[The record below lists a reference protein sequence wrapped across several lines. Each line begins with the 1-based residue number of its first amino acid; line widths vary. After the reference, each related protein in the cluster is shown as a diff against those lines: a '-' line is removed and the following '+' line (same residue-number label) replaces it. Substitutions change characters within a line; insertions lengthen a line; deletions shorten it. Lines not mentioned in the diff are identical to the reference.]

1 MYNLEGKVAF
11 VTGAGGEHGIGRG
24 IALRLAQEGADVVV
38 TDISARPYADSGWG
52 GLGAVQAEIEALG
65 RRALVLTCD
74 VADAASVESA
84 MQKALETLGRIDIL
98 VNNAGARA
106 AGDRVPVVDLPEDEW
121 DRVLAV
127 NLKGTFLCSQ
137 AAARH
142 MLARGE
148 GGTHH
153 QHLLDRGEARR
164 GPIRGFT
171 APPSFG
177 IIGFTQSLA
186 QELAP
191 HGVTVN
197 AICPS
202 LTTTERVGHMASV
215 LSDPDLPLEE
225 ATDSLLSRSLA
236 GTPIG
241 RLASPMDIA
250 RTVAFLASNEADF
263 LTGLAVPVAGGTM
276 MG

>member
-1 MYNLEGKVAF
+1 M
-11 VTGAGGEHGIGRG
+11 
-24 IALRLAQEGADVVV
+24 
-38 TDISARPYADSGWG
+38 
-52 GLGAVQAEIEALG
+52 
-65 RRALVLTCD
+65 
-74 VADAASVESA
+74 ES
-84 MQKALETLGRIDIL
+84 TTRI
-98 VNNAGARA
+98 GARA
-106 AGDRVPVVDLPEDEW
+106 AGDRVPVVDLPEEEW
-121 DRVLAV
+121 DRVLGV

-142 MLARGE
+142 MLARGD
-148 GGTHH
+148 GGRIISISSTAGK
-153 QHLLDRGEARR
+153 RGVAR
-164 GPIRGFT
+164 F
-171 APPSFG
+171 AAYCSSKFG

-225 ATDSLLSRSLA
+225 ATDSLLARSLA

-241 RLASPMDIA
+241 RLASPKDIA
-250 RTVAFLASNEADF
+250 RTVAFLASDEADF

-276 MG
+276 MT

>member
-1 MYNLEGKVAF
+1 MYSLEGKVAF

-38 TDISARPYADSGWG
+38 TDISAKPYSDSAWG
-52 GLGAVQAEIEALG
+52 GLRAVQAEIEALG
-65 RRALVLTCD
+65 CRALALTCD

-84 MQKALETLGRIDIL
+84 MQGAIEALGRIDIL

-142 MLARGE
+142 MLARGD
-148 GGTHH
+148 GGRIISISSTAGK
-153 QHLLDRGEARR
+153 RGVAR
-164 GPIRGFT
+164 F
-171 APPSFG
+171 AAYCSSKFG
-177 IIGFTQSLA
+177 VIGFTQSLA

-191 HGVTVN
+191 HGITVN

-202 LTTTERVGHMASV
+202 LTTTERIGHMASV
-215 LSDPDLPLEE
+215 LADPALPLEE

-241 RLASPMDIA
+241 RLASPKDIA
-250 RTVAFLASNEADF
+250 RTVAFLASDEADF

>member
-1 MYNLEGKVAF
+1 MYNLEGTVAF

-38 TDISARPYADSGWG
+38 TDISAKPYADSGWG
-52 GLGAVQAEIEALG
+52 GLAAVQAEIEGLG
-65 RRALVLTCD
+65 RRALALTCD
-74 VADAASVESA
+74 VADAASVGSS
-84 MQKALETLGRIDIL
+84 MQKALEKLGRIDIL

-106 AGDRVPVVDLPEDEW
+106 AGDRVPVVDLPEEEW

-142 MLARGE
+142 MLARG
-148 GGTHH
+148 GGGRIISISSTAGK
-153 QHLLDRGEARR
+153 RGVAR
-164 GPIRGFT
+164 F
-171 APPSFG
+171 AAYCSSKFG

-202 LTTTERVGHMASV
+202 LTTTERIGHMASV
-215 LSDPDLPLEE
+215 LSDPALPLEE

-241 RLASPMDIA
+241 RLASPKDIA
-250 RTVAFLASNEADF
+250 RTVAFLASDEADF

>member
-1 MYNLEGKVAF
+1 MYNLEGTVAF

-38 TDISARPYADSGWG
+38 TDISAKPYADSGWG
-52 GLGAVQAEIEALG
+52 GLAAVQAEIEGLG
-65 RRALVLTCD
+65 RRALALTCD
-74 VADAASVESA
+74 VADAASVGSS
-84 MQKALETLGRIDIL
+84 MQKALEKLGRIDIL

-106 AGDRVPVVDLPEDEW
+106 AGDRVPVVDLPEEEW

-142 MLARGE
+142 MLARG
-148 GGTHH
+148 GGGRIISISSTAGK
-153 QHLLDRGEARR
+153 RGVAR
-164 GPIRGFT
+164 F
-171 APPSFG
+171 AAYCSSKFG

-202 LTTTERVGHMASV
+202 LTTTERIGHMASV
-215 LSDPDLPLEE
+215 LSDPALPLEE

-241 RLASPMDIA
+241 RLASPKDIA
-250 RTVAFLASNEADF
+250 RTVAFLASDEADF
-263 LTGLAVPVAGGTM
+263 LTGLAIPVAGGTM
-276 MG
+276 MT

>member
-38 TDISARPYADSGWG
+38 TDISAKPYADSGWG
-52 GLGAVQAEIEALG
+52 GLEAVQAEIEALG
-65 RRALVLTCD
+65 RRALALTCD

-84 MQKALETLGRIDIL
+84 MQKALKTLGRIDIL

-106 AGDRVPVVDLPEDEW
+106 AGDRVAVVDLPEEEW

-142 MLARGE
+142 MLARGD
-148 GGTHH
+148 GGRIISISSTAGK
-153 QHLLDRGEARR
+153 RGVAR
-164 GPIRGFT
+164 F
-171 APPSFG
+171 AAYCSSKFG

-202 LTTTERVGHMASV
+202 LTTTERIGHMASV

-241 RLASPMDIA
+241 RLASPKDIA
-250 RTVAFLASNEADF
+250 RTVAFLASDEADF

>member
-1 MYNLEGKVAF
+1 MYNLEGRVAF

-38 TDISARPYADSGWG
+38 TDISAKPYADSGWG

-65 RRALVLTCD
+65 RRALALTCD
-74 VADAASVESA
+74 VADAASVGSA

-142 MLARGE
+142 MLARGD
-148 GGTHH
+148 GGRIISISSTAGK
-153 QHLLDRGEARR
+153 RGVAR
-164 GPIRGFT
+164 F
-171 APPSFG
+171 AAYCSSKFG

-202 LTTTERVGHMASV
+202 LTTTERIGHMASV

-225 ATDSLLSRSLA
+225 RPTAYSPGRWRA
-236 GTPIG
+236 R
-241 RLASPMDIA
+241 RLASCQPQGHSPHC
-250 RTVAFLASNEADF
+250 RVS
-263 LTGLAVPVAGGTM
+263 GLG
-276 MG
+276 

>member
-1 MYNLEGKVAF
+1 M
-11 VTGAGGEHGIGRG
+11 
-24 IALRLAQEGADVVV
+24 
-38 TDISARPYADSGWG
+38 
-52 GLGAVQAEIEALG
+52 QAEIEALG
-65 RRALVLTCD
+65 RRALALTCD
-74 VADAASVESA
+74 VADAASVGSA

-106 AGDRVPVVDLPEDEW
+106 AGDRVPVVDLPEEEW

-142 MLARGE
+142 MLARGD
-148 GGTHH
+148 GGRIISISSTAGK
-153 QHLLDRGEARR
+153 RGVAR
-164 GPIRGFT
+164 F
-171 APPSFG
+171 AAYCSSKFG

-202 LTTTERVGHMASV
+202 LTTTERIGHMASV

-241 RLASPMDIA
+241 RLASPKDIA
-250 RTVAFLASNEADF
+250 RTVAFLASDEADF